1 MTRAICLGLAL
12 LGGLLPVANAEPPD
26 GKGRQPFS
34 VHDTNHD
41 GFLDEQEYYN
51 VRKAI
56 IARRG
61 PGRRGPPLLRFD
73 QLDQDGSG
81 LISESELVEGMGHG
95 RQYRWHGG
103 AAGR

>member
-12 LGGLLPVANAEPPD
+12 LGGLLSAANANPHE

-41 GFLDEQEYYN
+41 GFLDEQEYYHL
-51 VRKAI
+51 RKAI

-73 QLDQDGSG
+73 QLDLDGNG
-81 LISESELVEGMGHG
+81 LISESELVEGVGHG
-95 RQYRWHGG
+95 RQHRRHDGP
-103 AAGR
+103 ARR

>member
-12 LGGLLPVANAEPPD
+12 LGGLLSAANAEPPE

-34 VHDTNHD
+34 VHDSNQD
-41 GFLDEQEYYN
+41 GFLDEQEYYCL
-51 VRKAI
+51 RKAI
-56 IARRG
+56 VARRG

-73 QLDQDGSG
+73 QLDLDGNG
-81 LISESELVEGMGHG
+81 LISESELVEGVGQG
-95 RQYRWHGG
+95 RQYRWYGG